1 MKASFL
7 ISELLEVEKSLA
19 VGKLWLSTTFQ
30 QNYPSPIF
38 SVTVVYGKSGFIMN
52 HKKSVFQKWDYV
64 YPSLEI
70 L

>member
-19 VGKLWLSTTFQ
+19 VRMFWLSTTFQ
-30 QNYPSPIF
+30 ENYPSPIF
-38 SVTVVYGKSGFIMN
+38 SVMVVYGKFGFIIN
-52 HKKSVFQKWDYV
+52 HKKSVFQTWDYV
-64 YPSLEI
+64 YLPTDI